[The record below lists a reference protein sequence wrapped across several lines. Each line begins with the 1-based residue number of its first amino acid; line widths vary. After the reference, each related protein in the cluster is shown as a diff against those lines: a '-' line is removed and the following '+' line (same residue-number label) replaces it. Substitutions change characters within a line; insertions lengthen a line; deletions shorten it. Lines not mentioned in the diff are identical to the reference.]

1 MSKLTRLQAAIR
13 GYLSRVKNDAAI
25 KKIRLQARRKTKVFI
40 MATKIQSVFRG
51 YLFRNK
57 RKRAL
62 AKLKTKPKEG
72 DGMQDDMFLE
82 EGDFDADAFLD
93 IKKENLE

>member
-1 MSKLTRLQAAIR
+1 
-13 GYLSRVKNDAAI
+13 
-25 KKIRLQARRKTKVFI
+25 
-40 MATKIQSVFRG
+40 VFRG

-62 AKLKTKPKEG
+62 AKLETKPKEG

-82 EGDFDADAFLD
+82 ESDFDADAFLD